1 MKSKRLTIILFSII
15 TLGVTPRVMTHF
27 KIYAGDL
34 RHRAEVEWLNFL
46 IGFGT
51 PVTIDDNS
59 TAPNTEQTQAVC
71 TKLADF
77 GERDNGRTLLSAKQN
92 SHTTPRNRSLEFT
105 LTTSQLKQTFESKE
119 SAPVNI
125 RFTTRVR
132 EKYFLTFVPPREPA
146 ATYHGDRAKAVYLK
160 TLLQSARMGNSRPTR
175 ALERELAAFAKLKG
189 HFYPAIPAT
198 LERDKVQYPEAKP
211 GGADLKA
218 DDQSAT
224 PEDSMR

>member
-1 MKSKRLTIILFSII
+1 M
-15 TLGVTPRVMTHF
+15 
-27 KIYAGDL
+27 
-34 RHRAEVEWLNFL
+34 
-46 IGFGT
+46 
-51 PVTIDDNS
+51 
-59 TAPNTEQTQAVC
+59 VC
-71 TKLADF
+71 TWV
-77 GERDNGRTLLSAKQN
+77 LSAVGALLDFEMQTK
-92 SHTTPRNRSLEFT
+92 T
-105 LTTSQLKQTFESKE
+105 QLKHTFESKE

-218 DDQSAT
+218 DEQSST
-224 PEDSMR
+224 PEDSMRQARSLNLNIPKASDCEMRLTPAAMRRQDQAL